1 MSKETAT
8 EKKENPYTQADLDAQ
23 KNLHLLHDRQGK
35 TYALIDNEYVPI
47 KSDKVKR
54 WVTNYLTEADES
66 KIPKQSDV
74 RDRIA
79 QLDAIAASAAP
90 QTTYSRYANIP
101 EQHTVYIGLGG
112 DKKRVVRCTPTGREV
127 LDQAPDTIPF
137 IYKSGALEIDEP
149 IHGGSLDDLRS
160 LLNIN

>member
-1 MSKETAT
+1 MSTKSTPET
-8 EKKENPYTQADLDAQ
+8 EKKVNPYAQAD
-23 KNLHLLHDRQGK
+23 KNVQQSTHLLHDRHGK
-35 TYALIDNEYVPI
+35 TYALIDNEYVPM
-47 KSDKVKR
+47 KSDKAKR

-66 KIPKQSDV
+66 NIPKQSDV

-112 DKKRVVRCTPTGREV
+112 ECRWLP
-127 LDQAPDTIPF
+127 
-137 IYKSGALEIDEP
+137 KSA
-149 IHGGSLDDLRS
+149 
-160 LLNIN
+160 